1 MFRFMKGYFVL
12 FAILFVSV
20 ISFSIWNFNQV
31 DEVTIKVRDK
41 YIVTEPGSKNHSGSV
56 NYRVIDDNTGE
67 YFDCEAYSWNPT
79 ATERIWNSLEKG
91 KIYLVEARGLKN
103 DYNIRT
109 ITEVK

>member
-1 MFRFMKGYFVL
+1 MKGYFVL

-41 YIVTEPGSKNHSGSV
+41 YIVTDPGSKTSGSIH
-56 NYRVIDDNTGE
+56 YRVIDDNTGE
-67 YFDCEAYSWNPT
+67 YFDCQTYSWNPT
-79 ATERIWNSLEKG
+79 ATERMWNSLEKG
-91 KIYLVEARGLKN
+91 KVYQVEARGLKN

-109 ITEVK
+109 IAEVK

>member
-1 MFRFMKGYFVL
+1 MKGYFVL

-41 YIVTEPGSKNHSGSV
+41 YIVTDPGSKETSGSIH
-56 NYRVIDDNTGE
+56 YRVIDDNTGE
-67 YFDCEAYSWNPT
+67 YFDCQTYYWNPT
-79 ATERIWNSLEKG
+79 ATERMWNTLEKG
-91 KIYLVEARGLKN
+91 KVYQVEARGLKN

-109 ITEVK
+109 IAEVK

>member
-1 MFRFMKGYFVL
+1 MKGYFVL

-41 YIVTEPGSKNHSGSV
+41 YIVTQPGSKNHSGSV

-67 YFDCEAYSWNPT
+67 YFDCQAYSWNPT
-79 ATERIWNSLEKG
+79 ATERMWNSLEKG

>member
-1 MFRFMKGYFVL
+1 MKGYFVL